1 MYLQVQGNF
10 LTVKYATEKANSI
23 LVTFGRVAS
32 QSMLMYHRGSQNVTA
47 FPVTYV
53 VLT

>member
-23 LVTFGRVAS
+23 FVTFGKVAS
-32 QSMLMYHRGSQNVTA
+32 HSMLMYQMGA
-47 FPVTYV
+47 
-53 VLT
+53 VL